1 MYKLG
6 VGIIGCGAVL
16 EFTPTPLKIRIA
28 NSPQL
33 PRKENAARKAAAQYS
48 CDFALITRSCCKI
61 RIERSISVRPSS
73 PAHGHRC
80 AESRQTRSDRKL
92 LPSMRR
98 ICKWRNCGACETPAM
113 FQNRFNQT
121 SVKAREVLDSGM
133 LGRIKGIKGIVTWY
147 RDSSYYTE
155 SGWRDDRERA
165 GGGVLIT
172 QALHTLDLM
181 QWFCGEAE
189 RIKGYADTRCFRGVI
204 EVEDTAE
211 ATIWFKNGARG
222 IFYATVCF
230 TDNSPVVIEIHCEK
244 GFLTI
249 WDGELYLARDGKREL
264 LARDQLASG
273 EKAYWGLSHE
283 KLIKHFYKCILQDT
297 ADYISVPD
305 AYVSVEMAMGIY
317 ESSANGC
324 EYHLRGRQ
332 KPELAHGT
340 CEPEKQ
346 TRRDAIRDRT
356 HKRPVRG
363 EKWQEE

>member
-1 MYKLG
+1 MSKIG
-6 VGIIGCGAVL
+6 VGIIGCGSIFGVHADAVKKSWIA
-16 EFTPTPLKIRIA
+16 ELKAVADIKESAAKEAAIRHG
-28 NSPQL
+28 
-33 PRKENAARKAAAQYS
+33 
-48 CDFALITRSCCKI
+48 CDFYTDYRIMLKDPGIQAVHICTPHHLHASMAIDALRAGKHVLTEKPVAID
-61 RIERSISVRPSS
+61 
-73 PAHGHRC
+73 AADA
-80 AESRQTRSDRKL
+80 AEMVETART
-92 LPSMRR
+92 
-98 ICKWRNCGACETPAM
+98 CGKHLAVC

-121 SVKAREVLDSGM
+121 SVKAREVIDSGM

-147 RDSSYYTE
+147 RDGSYYTK
-155 SGWRDDRERA
+155 SGWRGDRERA

-189 RIKGYADTRCFRGVI
+189 RIMGHADNRCFRSVI

-222 IFYATVCF
+222 IFYATVCH

-244 GFLTI
+244 GSLTI
-249 WDGELYLARDGKREL
+249 WDGELYLARDDKREL

-283 KLIKHFYKCILQDT
+283 KLIRHFYECILQDK

-317 ESSANGC
+317 ESSANGR
-324 EYHLRGRQ
+324 EYFFRGL
-332 KPELAHGT
+332 K
-340 CEPEKQ
+340 
-346 TRRDAIRDRT
+346 
-356 HKRPVRG
+356 
-363 EKWQEE
+363 